1 MKPIDLFESIGELDE
16 KTLQRCRKV
25 KSQRKLPRW
34 MGAVASLVAVALLC
48 GYFLYPRGKVLTAYA
63 IAEAVYPEMAPYPN
77 ESSPNLSEEY
87 DAWRAS
93 VKAQEQPQGY
103 ADGLEGFFAN
113 SIREFLSGEA
123 GENRAY
129 APVNVYL
136 ALGMLAEL
144 TGGSTRQEILDVL
157 GADSM
162 EALRTQAKAVW
173 NAHYRND
180 GMTTSI
186 LGSSLWLNQNISYV
200 PETMKILA
208 ENYYA
213 SAFQGEMGSEDF
225 NKALQD
231 WLDAQTGGLLQNQI
245 HGLELKPETV
255 LALATTIYFQAKWY
269 TEFSPQATAPGTFHA
284 LAGELTCDF
293 MHSSKGNSYCWGENF
308 TSVGLPL
315 ANDGGTMWIVLP
327 DEGQD
332 VDSLLS
338 SQEVMDFLLSKGTW
352 ENQKHLTVNLSLPK
366 FDISSQQDLCQGLQN
381 LGLSEV
387 FTGAG
392 DFSPMTTQV
401 DMIALSQA
409 THGVRVAID
418 EEGVTAAAYTLMIM
432 DATGMPVEDEVDFL
446 VDRPFLFAI
455 TSPDGL
461 PLFVGV
467 VHTPSDT
474 AQPE

>member
-1 MKPIDLFESIGELDE
+1 
-16 KTLQRCRKV
+16 
-25 KSQRKLPRW
+25 
-34 MGAVASLVAVALLC
+34 MGAVAAILAVALLC

-63 IAEAVYPEMAPYPN
+63 IAEAVYPQMAPYPN

-87 DAWRAS
+87 DAWRES
-93 VKAQEQPQGY
+93 VKAQEQPKGY
-103 ADGLEGFFAN
+103 ADGLEDFFAS

-123 GENRAY
+123 GENLAY

-157 GADSM
+157 GADSI
-162 EALRTQAKAVW
+162 EALRTQANAVW

-186 LGSSLWLNQNISYV
+186 LGSSLWLNEDISYV

-213 SAFQGEMGSEDF
+213 SSFQGEMGSKDF

-231 WLDAQTGGLLQNQI
+231 WLDAQTGGLLQDQI
-245 HGLELKPETV
+245 QGLELKPETV
-255 LALATTIYFQAKWY
+255 LALATTIYFQAKWQ
-269 TEFSPQATAPGTFHA
+269 TEFLPHATAPGTFHA
-284 LAGELTCDF
+284 LTGDLTCDF
-293 MHSSKGNSYCWGENF
+293 MHSSTENAYCWGENF
-308 TSVGLPL
+308 GAVGLPL
-315 ANDGGTMWIVLP
+315 GNDGGTMWIVLP

-332 VDSLLS
+332 VDTLLS
-338 SQEVMDFLLSKGTW
+338 NQEVMDFLLSKGSW
-352 ENQKHLTVNLSLPK
+352 ENQKHLTVHLSLPK
-366 FDISSQQDLCQGLQN
+366 FDISSQLDLCHGLQN

-387 FTGAG
+387 FTGTG
-392 DFSPMTTQV
+392 DFSPMTTQTEE
-401 DMIALSQA
+401 IALTQA

-418 EEGVTAAAYTLMIM
+418 EEGVSAAAYTLM
-432 DATGMPVEDEVDFL
+432 ALAGGTPAVGDEIDFV

-455 TSPDGL
+455 VSPDGL
-461 PLFVGV
+461 PLFVGI
-467 VHTPSDT
+467 VH
-474 AQPE
+474 QPA

>member
-34 MGAVASLVAVALLC
+34 MGAVAAFVAVALLC
-48 GYFLYPRGKVLTAYA
+48 GFFLYPRGQVLTAYA

-77 ESSPNLSEEY
+77 ENSPNLSEEY

-93 VKAQEQPQGY
+93 VKAQEQPDGY

-157 GADSM
+157 GAGSI

-186 LGSSLWLNQNISYV
+186 LGSSLWLNQDISYV

-213 SAFQGEMGSEDF
+213 SSFQGEMGSEDF

-231 WLDAQTGGLLQNQI
+231 WLDAQTGGLLQDQI
-245 HGLELKPETV
+245 QGLELKPETV
-255 LALATTIYFQAKWY
+255 LALATTIYFQAKWQ
-269 TEFSPQATAPGTFHA
+269 TEFLPHATAPGTFHA
-284 LAGELTCDF
+284 LTGDLTCDF
-293 MHSSKGNSYCWGENF
+293 MHSSTENAYCWGENF
-308 TSVGLPL
+308 GAVGLPL
-315 ANDGGTMWIVLP
+315 GNDGGTMWIVLP

-332 VDSLLS
+332 VDTLLD
-338 SQEVMDFLLSKGTW
+338 SQEVMDFLLSKGSW
-352 ENQKHLTVNLSLPK
+352 ENQKRLTVNLSLPK
-366 FDISSQQDLCQGLQN
+366 FDISAQLDLCQGLHN

-387 FTGAG
+387 FTGSG
-392 DFSPMTTQV
+392 DFSPMTTQAKE
-401 DMIALSQA
+401 ITLTQA

-418 EEGVTAAAYTLMIM
+418 EEGVSAAAYTLM
-432 DATGMPVEDEVDFL
+432 ALAGGAPAVEDEIDFV

-455 TSPDGL
+455 TSSDGL
-461 PLFVGV
+461 PLFVGI
-467 VHTPSDT
+467 VHTPC
-474 AQPE
+474 

>member
-16 KTLQRCRKV
+16 KTLQKCRKV

-34 MGAVASLVAVALLC
+34 MGAVAALVAVALLC

-63 IAEAVYPEMAPYPN
+63 IAEAVYPQMAPYPN

-87 DAWRAS
+87 DAWRES
-93 VKAQEQPQGY
+93 VKAQEQPKGY
-103 ADGLEGFFAN
+103 ADGLEDFFAS

-123 GENRAY
+123 GENLAY

-157 GADSM
+157 GADSI
-162 EALRTQAKAVW
+162 EVLRTQANAVW

-180 GMTTSI
+180 GMTTSV
-186 LGSSLWLNQNISYV
+186 LGSSLWLNEDISYV

-213 SAFQGEMGSEDF
+213 SSFQGEMGSKDF

-231 WLDAQTGGLLQNQI
+231 WLDAQTGGLLQDQI
-245 HGLELKPETV
+245 QGLELKPETV
-255 LALATTIYFQAKWY
+255 LALASTIYFQAKWQ
-269 TEFSPQATAPGTFHA
+269 TEFLPHATAPGTFHA
-284 LAGELTCDF
+284 LTGDLTCDF
-293 MHSSKGNSYCWGENF
+293 MHSSTENAYCWGENF
-308 TSVGLPL
+308 GAVGLPL
-315 ANDGGTMWIVLP
+315 GNDGGTMWIVLP

-332 VDSLLS
+332 VDTLLS
-338 SQEVMDFLLSKGTW
+338 NQEVMDFLLSKGSW
-352 ENQKHLTVNLSLPK
+352 ENQKHLTVHLSLPK
-366 FDISSQQDLCQGLQN
+366 FDISSQLDLCQGLQN

-387 FTGAG
+387 FIGTG
-392 DFSPMTTQV
+392 DFSPMTTQAEE
-401 DMIALSQA
+401 IALTQA

-418 EEGVTAAAYTLMIM
+418 EEGVSAAAYTLMAL
-432 DATGMPVEDEVDFL
+432 DGSAMPVKDEIDFV

-455 TSPDGL
+455 VSPDGL
-461 PLFVGV
+461 PLFVGL
-467 VHTPSDT
+467 VH
-474 AQPE
+474 QPA

>member
-1 MKPIDLFESIGELDE
+1 MKPIDLFESMGELDE
-16 KTLQRCRKV
+16 KTLERSQKA
-25 KSQRKLPRW
+25 KSPGKLPRW
-34 MGAVASLVAVALLC
+34 MGAVAALVAVALLC
-48 GYFLYPRGKVLTAYA
+48 GFFLYPRGQVLTAYA
-63 IAEAVYPEMAPYPN
+63 IAEAVYPEMAPYPD
-77 ESSPNLSEEY
+77 ESSPNLMEEY
-87 DAWRAS
+87 DAWRES
-93 VKAQEQPQGY
+93 VKKQRQPEGY
-103 ADGLEGFFAN
+103 ADGLEGFFAD

-157 GADSM
+157 GTDSM

-213 SAFQGEMGSEDF
+213 SAFQGEMGSDGF

-231 WLDAQTGGLLQNQI
+231 WLDAQTGGLLQDQI
-245 HGLELKPETV
+245 QGLELKPETV
-255 LALATTIYFQAKWY
+255 LALATTIYFRAKWQ
-269 TEFSPQATAPGTFHA
+269 TEFSPEATTPGAFHA
-284 LAGELTCDF
+284 LTGDLTCDF
-293 MHSSKGNSYCWGENF
+293 MHSSTDNSYCWGENF
-308 TSVGLPL
+308 GAVGLPL
-315 ANDGGTMWIVLP
+315 GNDGGTMWIVLP

-332 VDSLLS
+332 VETLLN
-338 SQEVMDFLLSKGTW
+338 SQETMEFLLSKGSW
-352 ENQKHLTVNLSLPK
+352 QNQKRLTVHLSLPK
-366 FDISSQQDLCQGLQN
+366 FDISAQLDLCQGLHN

-387 FTGAG
+387 FTGTG
-392 DFSPMTTQV
+392 DFSPMTTQAEE
-401 DMIALSQA
+401 IALTQA

-418 EEGVTAAAYTLMIM
+418 EEGVTAAAYTLM
-432 DATGMPVEDEVDFL
+432 ALAGGAPAVGDEIDFV

-455 TSPDGL
+455 VSPDGL
-461 PLFVGV
+461 PLFVGI
-467 VHTPSDT
+467 VH
-474 AQPE
+474 QPA

>member
-16 KTLQRCRKV
+16 KTLQKCRKV

-34 MGAVASLVAVALLC
+34 MGAVAALVAVALLC

-63 IAEAVYPEMAPYPN
+63 ITEAVYPQMAPYPN
-77 ESSPNLSEEY
+77 ESSPSLMEEY
-87 DAWRAS
+87 DAWQES
-93 VKAQEQPQGY
+93 VKAQRQPYGY
-103 ADGLEGFFAN
+103 ADGLEDFFAS

-157 GADSM
+157 GADSI
-162 EALRTQAKAVW
+162 EALRTQANAVW

-186 LGSSLWLNQNISYV
+186 LGSSLWLNEDISYV
-200 PETMKILA
+200 PETMENLA

-213 SAFQGEMGSEDF
+213 SSFQGEMGSKDF

-231 WLDAQTGGLLQNQI
+231 WLDAQTGELLQDQI
-245 HGLELKPETV
+245 QGLELKPETV
-255 LALATTIYFQAKWY
+255 LALATTIYFQAKWQ

-284 LAGELTCDF
+284 LTGDLTCDF
-293 MHSSKGNSYCWGENF
+293 MHSSTENAYCWGENF
-308 TSVGLPL
+308 GAVGLPL
-315 ANDGGTMWIVLP
+315 GNDGGTMWIVLP

-332 VDSLLS
+332 VDTLLS
-338 SQEVMDFLLSKGTW
+338 SQEVMDFLLSKGSW
-352 ENQKHLTVNLSLPK
+352 ENQKHLMVHLSLPK
-366 FDISSQQDLCQGLQN
+366 FDISTQQDLCQGFEN

-387 FTGAG
+387 FTGTG
-392 DFSPMTTQV
+392 DFSPMTTQTEE
-401 DMIALSQA
+401 IALTQA

-418 EEGVTAAAYTLMIM
+418 EEGVSAAAYTLMAL
-432 DATGMPVEDEVDFL
+432 DGSAMPVEDEIDFV

-455 TSPDGL
+455 VSPDGL
-461 PLFVGV
+461 PLFVGI
-467 VHTPSDT
+467 VH
-474 AQPE
+474 QPA

>member
-34 MGAVASLVAVALLC
+34 MGAIAAFVAVALLC
-48 GYFLYPRGKVLTAYA
+48 GFFLYPRGQVLTAYA

-77 ESSPNLSEEY
+77 ENSPNLSEEY

-93 VKAQEQPQGY
+93 VKAQEQPDGY

-144 TGGSTRQEILDVL
+144 TDGSTRQEILDVL
-157 GADSM
+157 GADSI
-162 EALRTQAKAVW
+162 EALRTQANAVW

-180 GMTTSI
+180 GVTTSI
-186 LGSSLWLNQNISYV
+186 LGSSLWLNQDISYV

-213 SAFQGEMGSEDF
+213 SSFQGEMGSEDF
-225 NKALQD
+225 DKALQD
-231 WLDAQTGGLLQNQI
+231 WLDAQTGGLLTDQTQ
-245 HGLELKPETV
+245 GLEMKPATV
-255 LALATTIYFQAKWY
+255 LALATTIYFRAKWQ
-269 TEFSPQATAPGTFHA
+269 TEFSPEATIPGTFHA
-284 LAGELTCDF
+284 LTADLTCDF
-293 MHSSKGNSYCWGENF
+293 MHSSTENAYCWGENF
-308 TSVGLPL
+308 GAVGLPL
-315 ANDGGTMWIVLP
+315 GNDGGTMWIVLP

-332 VDSLLS
+332 VDTLLD
-338 SQEVMDFLLSKGTW
+338 SQEVMDFLLSKGSW
-352 ENQKHLTVNLSLPK
+352 ENQKHLTVHLSLPK
-366 FDISSQQDLCQGLQN
+366 FDISAQQDLCQGLQN

-392 DFSPMTTQV
+392 DFSPMTNQV
-401 DMIALSQA
+401 QSIALTQA

-418 EEGVTAAAYTLMIM
+418 EEGVSAAAYTLM
-432 DATGMPVEDEVDFL
+432 ALNGSAMPVEDEIDFV

-461 PLFVGV
+461 PLFAGI
-467 VHTPSDT
+467 VHTPC
-474 AQPE
+474 

>member
-1 MKPIDLFESIGELDE
+1 MKPIDLFESLGELDE
-16 KTLQRCRKV
+16 KTLQKCRKV

-77 ESSPNLSEEY
+77 DSSPTLMEEY
-87 DAWRAS
+87 DAWRES
-93 VKAQEQPQGY
+93 VKAQEQPDGY

-269 TEFSPQATAPGTFHA
+269 TEFSPQATAPGTFHS

-293 MHSSKGNSYCWGENF
+293 MHSNRGNSYCWGENF

-446 VDRPFLFAI
+446 VDRPFLFTI

-461 PLFVGV
+461 PLFAGI

>member
-16 KTLQRCRKV
+16 KTLEKCRKV

-34 MGAVASLVAVALLC
+34 MGAVAALVAVALLC

-63 IAEAVYPEMAPYPN
+63 IAEAVYPQMAPYPN
-77 ESSPNLSEEY
+77 ESSPSLMEEY
-87 DAWRAS
+87 DAWQES
-93 VKAQEQPQGY
+93 VKAQRRPDGY
-103 ADGLEGFFAN
+103 ADGLEDFFAS

-136 ALGMLAEL
+136 TLGMLAEL
-144 TGGSTRQEILDVL
+144 TDGSTRQEILDVL
-157 GADSM
+157 GADSI
-162 EALRTQAKAVW
+162 EVLRTQANAVW

-186 LGSSLWLNQNISYV
+186 LGSSLWLNEDISYV

-213 SAFQGEMGSEDF
+213 SSFQGEMGSKDF

-231 WLDAQTGGLLQNQI
+231 WLDAQTGGLLQDQI
-245 HGLELKPETV
+245 QGLELKPETV
-255 LALATTIYFQAKWY
+255 LALASTIYFQAKWQ
-269 TEFSPQATAPGTFHA
+269 TEFLPHATAPGTFHA
-284 LAGELTCDF
+284 LTGDLTCDF
-293 MHSSKGNSYCWGENF
+293 MHSSTENAYCWGENF
-308 TSVGLPL
+308 GAVGLPL
-315 ANDGGTMWIVLP
+315 DNDGGTMWIVLP

-332 VDSLLS
+332 VDTLLS
-338 SQEVMDFLLSKGTW
+338 SQEVMDFLLSKGSW
-352 ENQKHLTVNLSLPK
+352 ENQKHLTVHLSLPK
-366 FDISSQQDLCQGLQN
+366 FDISSQLDLCQALQN

-387 FTGAG
+387 FTGTG
-392 DFSPMTTQV
+392 DFSPMTTQAEE
-401 DMIALSQA
+401 IALTQA

-418 EEGVTAAAYTLMIM
+418 EEGVSAAAYTLM
-432 DATGMPVEDEVDFL
+432 ALAGSAMPVKDEIDFV

-455 TSPDGL
+455 VSPDGL
-461 PLFVGV
+461 PLFVGL
-467 VHTPSDT
+467 VH
-474 AQPE
+474 QPA

>member
-34 MGAVASLVAVALLC
+34 MGAIAAFVAVALLC
-48 GYFLYPRGKVLTAYA
+48 GYFLYPRGNVLTAYA

-93 VKAQEQPQGY
+93 IKAQEQPDGY

-144 TGGSTRQEILDVL
+144 TDGSTRQEILDVL
-157 GADSM
+157 GADSI

-213 SAFQGEMGSEDF
+213 SSFQGEMGSEDF
-225 NKALQD
+225 DKALQD
-231 WLDAQTGGLLQNQI
+231 WLDTQTGGLLQDQI
-245 HGLELKPETV
+245 QGLELKPETV
-255 LALATTIYFQAKWY
+255 LALATTIYFQAKWQ
-269 TEFSPQATAPGTFHA
+269 TEFSPEATVPGTFHA
-284 LAGELTCDF
+284 LTADLTCDF
-293 MHSSKGNSYCWGENF
+293 MHSSTENTYCWGENF
-308 TSVGLPL
+308 SSVGLPL
-315 ANDGGTMWIVLP
+315 GNDGGTMWIVLP

-332 VDSLLS
+332 VDTLLD
-338 SQEVMDFLLSKGTW
+338 SQDVMDFLLSKGSW
-352 ENQKHLTVNLSLPK
+352 ENQKHLTVHLSLPK
-366 FDISSQQDLCQGLQN
+366 FDISAQQDLCQGLEN

-392 DFSPMTTQV
+392 DFSPMTNQV
-401 DMIALSQA
+401 QSIALTQA

-418 EEGVTAAAYTLMIM
+418 EEGVTAAAYTLMAL
-432 DATGMPVEDEVDFL
+432 DGSAMPVEDEIDFV

-467 VHTPSDT
+467 VHIPC
-474 AQPE
+474 

>member
-16 KTLQRCRKV
+16 KTLQKCRKV

-34 MGAVASLVAVALLC
+34 MGAVAAILAVALLC

-63 IAEAVYPEMAPYPN
+63 IAEAVYPQMAPYPN

-87 DAWRAS
+87 DAWRES
-93 VKAQEQPQGY
+93 VKAQEQPKGY
-103 ADGLEGFFAN
+103 ADGLEDFFAS

-123 GENRAY
+123 GENLAY

-157 GADSM
+157 GADSI
-162 EALRTQAKAVW
+162 EALRTQANAVW

-180 GMTTSI
+180 GMTTSV
-186 LGSSLWLNQNISYV
+186 LGSSLWLNEDISYV

-213 SAFQGEMGSEDF
+213 SSFQGEMGSKDF

-231 WLDAQTGGLLQNQI
+231 WLDAQTGGLLQDQI
-245 HGLELKPETV
+245 QGLELKPETV
-255 LALATTIYFQAKWY
+255 LALATTIYFQAKWQ
-269 TEFSPQATAPGTFHA
+269 TEFLPHATAPGTFHA
-284 LAGELTCDF
+284 LTGDLTCDF
-293 MHSSKGNSYCWGENF
+293 MHSSTENAYCWGENF
-308 TSVGLPL
+308 GAVGLPL
-315 ANDGGTMWIVLP
+315 GNDGGTMWIVLP

-332 VDSLLS
+332 VDTLLS
-338 SQEVMDFLLSKGTW
+338 NQEVMDFLLSKGSW
-352 ENQKHLTVNLSLPK
+352 ENQKHLTVHLSLPK
-366 FDISSQQDLCQGLQN
+366 FDISSQLDLCQGLQN

-387 FTGAG
+387 FIGTG
-392 DFSPMTTQV
+392 DFSPMTTQAEE
-401 DMIALSQA
+401 IALTQA

-418 EEGVTAAAYTLMIM
+418 EEGVSAAAYTLMAL
-432 DATGMPVEDEVDFL
+432 DGSAMPVEDEIDFV

-455 TSPDGL
+455 TSSDGL
-461 PLFVGV
+461 PLFVGI
-467 VHTPSDT
+467 VH
-474 AQPE
+474 QPA

>member
-34 MGAVASLVAVALLC
+34 MGAVAALVAVALLC
-48 GYFLYPRGKVLTAYA
+48 GFFLYPRGQVLTAYA

-87 DAWRAS
+87 DAWRES
-93 VKAQEQPQGY
+93 VKAQEQPEGY

-157 GADSM
+157 GADSI

-186 LGSSLWLNQNISYV
+186 LGSSLWLNQDISYV

-213 SAFQGEMGSEDF
+213 SSFQGEMGSEDF
-225 NKALQD
+225 KKALQD
-231 WLDAQTGGLLQNQI
+231 WLDTQTGGLLQDQI
-245 HGLELKPETV
+245 QGLELKPETV
-255 LALATTIYFQAKWY
+255 LALATTIYFRAKWQ
-269 TEFSPQATAPGTFHA
+269 TEFSPEATTPGTFHA
-284 LAGELTCDF
+284 LTADLTCDF
-293 MHSSKGNSYCWGENF
+293 MHSSTENAYCWGENF
-308 TSVGLPL
+308 GAVGLPL
-315 ANDGGTMWIVLP
+315 GNDGGTMWIVLP

-332 VDSLLS
+332 VETLLN
-338 SQEVMDFLLSKGTW
+338 SQETMEFLLSKGSW
-352 ENQKHLTVNLSLPK
+352 QNQKRLTVHLSLPK
-366 FDISSQQDLCQGLQN
+366 FDISAQQDLCQGLHN

-387 FTGAG
+387 FTGTG
-392 DFSPMTTQV
+392 DFSPMTGK
-401 DMIALSQA
+401 DSGYILSQA

-418 EEGVTAAAYTLMIM
+418 EEGVTAAAYTLM
-432 DATGMPVEDEVDFL
+432 ALAESAPVVGDEIDFV

-455 TSPDGL
+455 TSSDGL
-461 PLFVGV
+461 PLFVGI
-467 VHTPSDT
+467 VHTPC
-474 AQPE
+474 

>member
-16 KTLQRCRKV
+16 KTLQKCRKV

-34 MGAVASLVAVALLC
+34 MGAVAALVAVALLC

-63 IAEAVYPEMAPYPN
+63 IAEAVYPQMAPYPN

-87 DAWRAS
+87 DAWRES
-93 VKAQEQPQGY
+93 VKAQEQPKGY
-103 ADGLEGFFAN
+103 ADGLEDFFAS

-123 GENRAY
+123 GENLAY

-157 GADSM
+157 GADSI
-162 EALRTQAKAVW
+162 EVLRTQANAVW

-180 GMTTSI
+180 GMTTSV
-186 LGSSLWLNQNISYV
+186 LGSSLWLNEDISYV

-213 SAFQGEMGSEDF
+213 SSFQGEMGSKDF

-231 WLDAQTGGLLQNQI
+231 WLDAQTGGLLQDQI
-245 HGLELKPETV
+245 QGLELKPETV
-255 LALATTIYFQAKWY
+255 LALASTIYFQAKWQ
-269 TEFSPQATAPGTFHA
+269 TEFLPHATAPGTFHA
-284 LAGELTCDF
+284 LTGDLTCDF
-293 MHSSKGNSYCWGENF
+293 MHSSTENAYCWGENF
-308 TSVGLPL
+308 GAVGLPL
-315 ANDGGTMWIVLP
+315 GNDGGTMWIVLP

-332 VDSLLS
+332 VDTLLS
-338 SQEVMDFLLSKGTW
+338 NQEVMDFLLSKGSW
-352 ENQKHLTVNLSLPK
+352 ENQKHLTVHLSLPK
-366 FDISSQQDLCQGLQN
+366 FDISSQLDLCQGLQN

-387 FTGAG
+387 FIGTG
-392 DFSPMTTQV
+392 DFSPMTTQAEE
-401 DMIALSQA
+401 IALTQA

-418 EEGVTAAAYTLMIM
+418 EEGVSAAAYTLMAL
-432 DATGMPVEDEVDFL
+432 DGSAMPAKDEIDFV

-455 TSPDGL
+455 VSPDGL
-461 PLFVGV
+461 PLFVGL
-467 VHTPSDT
+467 VH
-474 AQPE
+474 QPA

>member
-16 KTLQRCRKV
+16 KTLERCRKV

-34 MGAVASLVAVALLC
+34 MGAIAAFVAVALLS
-48 GYFLYPRGKVLTAYA
+48 GFFLYPRGNVLTAYA
-63 IAEAVYPEMAPYPN
+63 IAEAVYPEMAPYPDEN
-77 ESSPNLSEEY
+77 SPNLSEEY

-93 VKAQEQPQGY
+93 VKAQEQPEGY

-157 GADSM
+157 GADSI

-186 LGSSLWLNQNISYV
+186 LGSSLWLNQDISYV

-213 SAFQGEMGSEDF
+213 SSFQGEMGSEDF
-225 NKALQD
+225 DKALQD
-231 WLDAQTGGLLQNQI
+231 WLDTQTGGLLQDQI
-245 HGLELKPETV
+245 QGLELKPETI
-255 LALATTIYFQAKWY
+255 LALATTIYFQAKWH
-269 TEFSPQATAPGTFHA
+269 TEFSPQATVPGTFHA
-284 LAGELTCDF
+284 LTADLTCDF
-293 MHSSKGNSYCWGENF
+293 MHSSTENAYCWGENF
-308 TSVGLPL
+308 GAVGLPL
-315 ANDGGTMWIVLP
+315 GNDGGTMWIVLP

-332 VDSLLS
+332 VDSLLD
-338 SQEVMDFLLSKGTW
+338 SQEVTDFLLSKGSW
-352 ENQKHLTVNLSLPK
+352 ENQKRLTVHLSLLK
-366 FDISSQQDLCQGLQN
+366 FDISAQQDLCQGLEN

-401 DMIALSQA
+401 QNIALTQA

-418 EEGVTAAAYTLMIM
+418 EEGVSAAAYTLMAL
-432 DATGMPVEDEVDFL
+432 DGSTMPVEDEIDFV

-461 PLFVGV
+461 PLFAGI

>member
-1 MKPIDLFESIGELDE
+1 MKPIDLFESLGELDE

-34 MGAVASLVAVALLC
+34 MGAVAALVAVALLC
-48 GYFLYPRGKVLTAYA
+48 GFFLYPRGQVLTAYA

-87 DAWRAS
+87 DAWRES
-93 VKAQEQPQGY
+93 VKAQEQPEGY

-144 TGGSTRQEILDVL
+144 TDGSTRQEILDVL

-162 EALRTQAKAVW
+162 EALRTQANAVW

-186 LGSSLWLNQNISYV
+186 LGSSLWLNQDISYV

-213 SAFQGEMGSEDF
+213 SSFQGEMGSEDF

-269 TEFSPQATAPGTFHA
+269 TEFSPQATAPGTFHS

-293 MHSSKGNSYCWGENF
+293 MHSNRGNSYCWGENF

-432 DATGMPVEDEVDFL
+432 DATSMPVEDEVDFL
-446 VDRPFLFAI
+446 VDRPFLFTI

-461 PLFVGV
+461 PLFVGI
-467 VHTPSDT
+467 VHEPV
-474 AQPE
+474 

>member
-1 MKPIDLFESIGELDE
+1 MKPIDLFESMGELDE
-16 KTLQRCRKV
+16 KTLERSQKA
-25 KSQRKLPRW
+25 KSPGKLPRW
-34 MGAVASLVAVALLC
+34 MGAVAALVAVALLC
-48 GYFLYPRGKVLTAYA
+48 GFFLYPRGQVLTAYA
-63 IAEAVYPEMAPYPN
+63 IAEAVYPEMAPYPD
-77 ESSPNLSEEY
+77 ESSPNLMEEY
-87 DAWRAS
+87 DAWRES
-93 VKAQEQPQGY
+93 VKKQRQPEGY
-103 ADGLEGFFAN
+103 ADGLEGFFAD

-157 GADSM
+157 GTDSM
-162 EALRTQAKAVW
+162 EALRAQAKAVW

-213 SAFQGEMGSEDF
+213 SAFQGEMGSDGF

-231 WLDAQTGGLLQNQI
+231 WLDAQTGGLLQDQI
-245 HGLELKPETV
+245 QGLELKPETV
-255 LALATTIYFQAKWY
+255 LALATTIYFRAKWQ
-269 TEFSPQATAPGTFHA
+269 TEFSPEATTPGAFHA
-284 LAGELTCDF
+284 LTGDLTCDF
-293 MHSSKGNSYCWGENF
+293 MHSSTDNSYCWGENF
-308 TSVGLPL
+308 GAVGLPL
-315 ANDGGTMWIVLP
+315 GNDGGTMWIVLP

-332 VDSLLS
+332 VETLLN
-338 SQEVMDFLLSKGTW
+338 SQETMEFLLSKGSW
-352 ENQKHLTVNLSLPK
+352 QNQKRLTVHLSLPK
-366 FDISSQQDLCQGLQN
+366 FDISAQLDLCQGLHN

-387 FTGAG
+387 FTGTG
-392 DFSPMTTQV
+392 DFSPMTTQAEE
-401 DMIALSQA
+401 IALTQA

-418 EEGVTAAAYTLMIM
+418 EEGVSAAAYTLM
-432 DATGMPVEDEVDFL
+432 ALAGGAPAVGDEIDFV

-455 TSPDGL
+455 VSPDGL
-461 PLFVGV
+461 PLFVGI
-467 VHTPSDT
+467 VH
-474 AQPE
+474 QPA

>member
-16 KTLQRCRKV
+16 KTLEKCRKV

-34 MGAVASLVAVALLC
+34 MGAVAALVAVALLC

-63 IAEAVYPEMAPYPN
+63 IAEAVYPQMAPYPN

-87 DAWRAS
+87 DAWRES
-93 VKAQEQPQGY
+93 VKAQEQPKGY
-103 ADGLEGFFAN
+103 ADGLEDFFAS

-123 GENRAY
+123 GENLAY

-157 GADSM
+157 GADSI
-162 EALRTQAKAVW
+162 EALRTQANAVW

-180 GMTTSI
+180 GMTTSV
-186 LGSSLWLNQNISYV
+186 LGSSLWLNEDISYV

-213 SAFQGEMGSEDF
+213 SSFQGEMGSKDF

-231 WLDAQTGGLLQNQI
+231 WLDAQTGGLLQDQI
-245 HGLELKPETV
+245 QGLELKPETV
-255 LALATTIYFQAKWY
+255 LALATTIYFQAKWQ
-269 TEFSPQATAPGTFHA
+269 TEFLPHATAPGTFHA
-284 LAGELTCDF
+284 LTGDLTCDF
-293 MHSSKGNSYCWGENF
+293 MHSSTENAYCWGENF
-308 TSVGLPL
+308 GAVGLPL
-315 ANDGGTMWIVLP
+315 GNDGGTMWIVLP

-332 VDSLLS
+332 MDTLLS
-338 SQEVMDFLLSKGTW
+338 SQEVMDFLLSKGSW
-352 ENQKHLTVNLSLPK
+352 ENQKHLTVHLSLPK
-366 FDISSQQDLCQGLQN
+366 FDISSQLDLCQGLQN

-387 FTGAG
+387 FIGTG
-392 DFSPMTTQV
+392 DFSPMTTQAEE
-401 DMIALSQA
+401 IALTQA

-418 EEGVTAAAYTLMIM
+418 EEGVSAAAYTLM
-432 DATGMPVEDEVDFL
+432 ALAGGAPAVGDEIDFV

-455 TSPDGL
+455 VSPDGL
-461 PLFVGV
+461 PLFVGI
-467 VHTPSDT
+467 VH
-474 AQPE
+474 QPA

>member
-16 KTLQRCRKV
+16 KTLEKCRKV

-34 MGAVASLVAVALLC
+34 MGAVAALVAVALLC

-63 IAEAVYPEMAPYPN
+63 IAEAVYPQMAPYPN

-87 DAWRAS
+87 DAWRES
-93 VKAQEQPQGY
+93 VKAQEQPKGY
-103 ADGLEGFFAN
+103 ADGLEDFFAG

-123 GENRAY
+123 GENLAY

-157 GADSM
+157 GADSI
-162 EALRTQAKAVW
+162 EALRTQANAVW

-186 LGSSLWLNQNISYV
+186 LGSSLWLNEDISYV

-213 SAFQGEMGSEDF
+213 SSFQGEMGSKDF

-231 WLDAQTGGLLQNQI
+231 WLDAQTGGLLQDQI
-245 HGLELKPETV
+245 QGLELKPETV
-255 LALATTIYFQAKWY
+255 LALATTIYFQAKWQ
-269 TEFSPQATAPGTFHA
+269 TEFLPHATAPGTFHA
-284 LAGELTCDF
+284 LTGDLTCDF
-293 MHSSKGNSYCWGENF
+293 MHSSTENAYCWGENF
-308 TSVGLPL
+308 GAVGLPL
-315 ANDGGTMWIVLP
+315 GNDGGTMWIVLP

-332 VDSLLS
+332 MDTLLS
-338 SQEVMDFLLSKGTW
+338 SQEVMDFLLSKGSW
-352 ENQKHLTVNLSLPK
+352 ENQKHLTVHLSLPK
-366 FDISSQQDLCQGLQN
+366 FDISSQLDLCQGLQN

-387 FTGAG
+387 FTGTG
-392 DFSPMTTQV
+392 DFSPMTTQAEE
-401 DMIALSQA
+401 IALTQA

-418 EEGVTAAAYTLMIM
+418 EEGVSAAAYTLM
-432 DATGMPVEDEVDFL
+432 ALAGGAPAVGDEIDFV

-455 TSPDGL
+455 VSPDGL
-461 PLFVGV
+461 PLFVGI
-467 VHTPSDT
+467 VH
-474 AQPE
+474 QPA

>member
-16 KTLQRCRKV
+16 KTLERCRKV

-34 MGAVASLVAVALLC
+34 MGAIAAFVAVALLC
-48 GYFLYPRGKVLTAYA
+48 GFFLYPRGNVLTAYA
-63 IAEAVYPEMAPYPN
+63 IAEAVYPEMAPYPDEN
-77 ESSPNLSEEY
+77 SPNLSEEY

-93 VKAQEQPQGY
+93 VKAQEQPEGY

-157 GADSM
+157 GADSI

-186 LGSSLWLNQNISYV
+186 LGSSLWLNQDISYV

-213 SAFQGEMGSEDF
+213 SSFQGEMGSEDF
-225 NKALQD
+225 DKALQD
-231 WLDAQTGGLLQNQI
+231 WLDTQTGGLLQDQI
-245 HGLELKPETV
+245 QGLELKPETI
-255 LALATTIYFQAKWY
+255 LALATTIYFQAKWH
-269 TEFSPQATAPGTFHA
+269 TEFSPKATAPGTFHA
-284 LAGELTCDF
+284 GTGNLTCDF
-293 MHSSKGNSYCWGENF
+293 MHSSTENAYCWGENF
-308 TSVGLPL
+308 GAVGLPL
-315 ANDGGTMWIVLP
+315 GDDGGTMWIVLP

-446 VDRPFLFAI
+446 VDRPFLFSI
-455 TSPDGL
+455 VSSDGL
-461 PLFVGV
+461 PLFVGI
-467 VHTPSDT
+467 VHEPV
-474 AQPE
+474 

>member
-16 KTLQRCRKV
+16 KTLQKCRKV

-34 MGAVASLVAVALLC
+34 MGAVAALVAVALLC

-63 IAEAVYPEMAPYPN
+63 IAEAVYPQMAPYPN

-87 DAWRAS
+87 DAWRES
-93 VKAQEQPQGY
+93 VKAQEQPKGY
-103 ADGLEGFFAN
+103 ADGLEDFFAS

-123 GENRAY
+123 GENLAY

-157 GADSM
+157 GADSI
-162 EALRTQAKAVW
+162 EVLRTQANAVW

-180 GMTTSI
+180 GMTTSV
-186 LGSSLWLNQNISYV
+186 LGSSLWLNEDISYV

-213 SAFQGEMGSEDF
+213 SSFQGEMGSKDF

-231 WLDAQTGGLLQNQI
+231 WLDAQTGGLLQDQI
-245 HGLELKPETV
+245 QGLELKPETV
-255 LALATTIYFQAKWY
+255 LALASTIYFQAKWQ
-269 TEFSPQATAPGTFHA
+269 TEFLPHATAPGTFHA
-284 LAGELTCDF
+284 LTGDLTCDF
-293 MHSSKGNSYCWGENF
+293 MHSSTENAYCWGENF
-308 TSVGLPL
+308 GAVGLPL
-315 ANDGGTMWIVLP
+315 GNDGGTMWIVLP

-332 VDSLLS
+332 MDTLLS
-338 SQEVMDFLLSKGTW
+338 SQEVMDFLLSKGSW
-352 ENQKHLTVNLSLPK
+352 ENQKHLTVHLSLPK
-366 FDISSQQDLCQGLQN
+366 FDISSQLDLCQGLQN

-387 FTGAG
+387 FIGTG
-392 DFSPMTTQV
+392 DFSPMTTQAEE
-401 DMIALSQA
+401 IALTQA

-418 EEGVTAAAYTLMIM
+418 EEGVSAAAYTLMAL
-432 DATGMPVEDEVDFL
+432 DGSAMPVKDEIDFV

-455 TSPDGL
+455 VSPDGL
-461 PLFVGV
+461 PLFVGL
-467 VHTPSDT
+467 VH
-474 AQPE
+474 QPA

>member
-1 MKPIDLFESIGELDE
+1 MKPIDLFESLGELDE
-16 KTLQRCRKV
+16 KTLQKCRKV

-77 ESSPNLSEEY
+77 DSSPTLMEEY
-87 DAWRAS
+87 DAWRES
-93 VKAQEQPQGY
+93 VKAQEQPDGY

-245 HGLELKPETV
+245 HGLELKPETI
-255 LALATTIYFQAKWY
+255 LALATTIYFQATWH
-269 TEFSPQATAPGTFHA
+269 TEFSTQATTSGIFHA
-284 LAGELTCDF
+284 LSGDLTCDF
-293 MHSSKGNSYCWGENF
+293 MHSSTQNSYCWGENF
-308 TSVGLPL
+308 SAVGLPL
-315 ANDGGTMWIVLP
+315 GNDGGTMWIVLP

-332 VDSLLS
+332 VDSLLD
-338 SQEVMDFLLSKGTW
+338 SQEVIDFLLSNGSW

-446 VDRPFLFAI
+446 VDRPFLFTI

-461 PLFVGV
+461 PLFVGI
-467 VHTPSDT
+467 VHEPV
-474 AQPE
+474 